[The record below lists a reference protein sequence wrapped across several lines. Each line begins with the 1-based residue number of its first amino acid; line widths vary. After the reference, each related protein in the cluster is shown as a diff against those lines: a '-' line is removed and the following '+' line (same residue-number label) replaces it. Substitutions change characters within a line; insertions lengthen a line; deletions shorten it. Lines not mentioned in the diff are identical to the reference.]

1 MSHAYQ
7 SMQNRANTTMKS
19 DASAIGDANIHP
31 RGTCVSLTHHSF
43 HSSTS
48 HDGMS

>member
-1 MSHAYQ
+1 MSQAYQ
-7 SMQNRANTTMKS
+7 SMQNRAMAVRNMT
-19 DASAIGDANIHP
+19 AIEITSS
-31 RGTCVSLTHHSF
+31 RGTVVSLTHHSF